1 MSTRS
6 RVITWC
12 FAAAISIGACAEE
25 REPES
30 SVASRQAFRF
40 GCPATDLGL
49 ACDPDGAGEL
59 LGQCQGLC
67 TLDPASA
74 TPNRV
79 CVPISELGLPNL
91 SRYPCGSPACSHT
104 CDPAGQCVPV
114 PAADGTACFFAF
126 AVDKCTGQCEDG
138 ACTLIPQGQ
147 RCTVGED
154 ESGCAYSTCEALEAT
169 TCKTLEYAPGATCA
183 GGTCNGCGVCG
194 AAPANCL
201 CGNGR
206 LDATELCDGTALD
219 GATCATVTMGAL
231 PAGTLSCSS
240 TCRFVTTGCTPADS
254 GGSAGAGGN
263 ADASADG
270 RAGSANAGNGG
281 SAGLAEGGAA
291 GAGNTGGAAAGSGGI
306 SSEAG
311 VAGSGAAFK
320 LGRVAEGGGCDCRA
334 GRSASGREQVALG
347 TLLALFVAFAS
358 YRRRRGP
365 RT

>member
-12 FAAAISIGACAEE
+12 VAAAISIGACADE
-25 REPES
+25 REPEG
-30 SVASRQAFRF
+30 SVASPQTLRVA
-40 GCPATDLGL
+40 CAATNLGL
-49 ACDPDGAGEL
+49 ACDPDGAGGP
-59 LGQCQGLC
+59 LGECQGLC

-74 TPNRV
+74 APNRA
-79 CVPISELGLPNL
+79 CVPISELGLSNL
-91 SRYPCGSPACSHT
+91 SRYPCGAPACSHT
-104 CDPAGQCVPV
+104 CNPAGQCVPA

-126 AVDKCTGQCEDG
+126 AVDKCTGQCKDG
-138 ACTLIPQGQ
+138 ACTLIPQAQ

-154 ESGCAYSTCEALEAT
+154 ESGCAYRTCEALEAT
-169 TCKTLEYAPGATCA
+169 SCTTLAYAPGATCA

-206 LDATELCDGTALD
+206 LDRSELCDGAELD
-219 GATCATVTMGAL
+219 GETCATVTMGAL

-240 TCRFVTTGCTPADS
+240 TCRFVTTGCTPAGS
-254 GGSAGAGGN
+254 GGSGGTSTT
-263 ADASADG
+263 DASVDG
-270 RAGSANAGNGG
+270 QAGSANAGSGG
-281 SAGLAEGGAA
+281 TGGLAAGGAA
-291 GAGNTGGAAAGSGGI
+291 GAGNAGGAAAGSGGI

-311 VAGSGAAFK
+311 VAGSGAAFS

-334 GRSASGREQVALG
+334 GRGASGRQHVALG
-347 TLLALFVAFAS
+347 SLLALSVALAS
-358 YRRRRGP
+358 YRRRRGR